1 MMQQINKIRFFHGNH
16 LQACIICLVMAIAG
30 LSYAGGTL
38 AHSQTNEVSQ
48 EKIKALISKSFDQP
62 NLKVKTSPIVIEGKV
77 AIADWTQGRKGGR
90 ALLRRKHND
99 WEIIACGGSGFKDA
113 EGIAAIGISKEIA
126 ANITAKLKD
135 AEAKLSP
142 QQVKQFDSFDG
153 VVNMVHD
160 AKHSPNS
167 KH

>member
-1 MMQQINKIRFFHGNH
+1 MMRQINKMSFFRGNRF
-16 LQACIICLVMAIAG
+16 QVCITCLVIAIAG
-30 LSYAGGTL
+30 ISYAGGAL

-48 EKIKALISKSFDQP
+48 EKIKTLISKSFDQP
-62 NLKVKTSPIVIEGKV
+62 NLKVKTNPIVIEGKV
-77 AIADWTQGRKGGR
+77 AIADWTQGQKGGR

-99 WEIIACGGSGFKDA
+99 WEIIACGGSGFKDP

-126 ANITAKLKD
+126 TNITAKLKD
-135 AEAKLSP
+135 VEARLSP